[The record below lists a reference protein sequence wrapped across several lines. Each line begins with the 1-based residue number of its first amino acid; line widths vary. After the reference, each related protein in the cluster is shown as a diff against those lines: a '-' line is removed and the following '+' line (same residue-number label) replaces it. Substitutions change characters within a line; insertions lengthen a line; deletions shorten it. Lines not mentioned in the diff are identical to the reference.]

1 MEANASTTG
10 IRDVTSGNTSFNR
23 VTGFSATVG
32 YDKASGWGTV
42 DMGVFVPAY
51 LGP

>member
-1 MEANASTTG
+1 
-10 IRDVTSGNTSFNR
+10 VTSGNNSYAR
-23 VTGFSATVG
+23 VIGFSAGPG

-51 LGP
+51 LAP